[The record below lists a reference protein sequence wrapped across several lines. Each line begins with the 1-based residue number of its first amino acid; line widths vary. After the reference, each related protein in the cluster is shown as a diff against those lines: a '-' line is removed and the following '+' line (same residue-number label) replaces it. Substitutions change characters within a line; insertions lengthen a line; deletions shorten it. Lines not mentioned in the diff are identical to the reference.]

1 MWGVHSTPTWHLH
14 GNVPS
19 CRHPAGPVQP
29 TYIKNSF
36 FLLQFASYGLL
47 WLRSWTQLF
56 QSGLV
61 MLYFTVGQACWLC
74 VPHCE
79 QCIPQMQRDV
89 DQLEGCACVKM
100 NLNRQEEKS
109 NMFQII
115 LTNWILLNTVRQSTA
130 SRLDTL
136 RAVKHIIYLL
146 DTCMQSYL
154 WSSILFVI
162 MKCITICA
170 IKQPDSLRSNFS
182 QSPRWH
188 PCRCVPNPPGL
199 HSHWIFCMFS
209 ASDSSYWP
217 PFALEKIRLNANN
230 EQI

>member
-1 MWGVHSTPTWHLH
+1 MVKKLNTVISVWSGHVILYRWTSLLIMRPPLWA
-14 GNVPS
+14 VYPS
-19 CRHPAGPVQP
+19 NA
-29 TYIKNSF
+29 
-36 FLLQFASYGLL
+36 
-47 WLRSWTQLF
+47 
-56 QSGLV
+56 
-61 MLYFTVGQACWLC
+61 
-74 VPHCE
+74 
-79 QCIPQMQRDV
+79 
-89 DQLEGCACVKM
+89 EGCACVKM